1 MDADTVECHGNA
13 KGDFGVAA
21 AVDIRREDV
30 DFMSTSSERPA

>member
-1 MDADTVECHGNA
+1 MNADTVERHRNA
-13 KGDFGVAA
+13 EGDVGVAV